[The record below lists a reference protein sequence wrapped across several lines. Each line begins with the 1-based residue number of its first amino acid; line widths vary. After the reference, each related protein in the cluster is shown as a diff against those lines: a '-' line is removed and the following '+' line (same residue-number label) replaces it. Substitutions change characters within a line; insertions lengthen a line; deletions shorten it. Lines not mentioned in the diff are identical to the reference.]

1 MFEMCYNNFVMR
13 YIFHCDLNNFYAS
26 VECLENPSLRGQA
39 VAVCGRAEDRHGIV
53 LAKNY
58 VAKGYGIKTGDTIW
72 QAKQKCP
79 SVKIVEARHD
89 VYLKY
94 SRIVRKIYYDYTNRI
109 EPFGIDEAWLDV
121 TGSVKNF
128 EEAVRLADEIRERV
142 KKEVGLTISVGV
154 SFCKVF
160 AKLGSDYKKPDA
172 TTLISPENFKDIVWP
187 LPVGDLLFVGKK
199 TAEKL
204 EKLTIKTIGD
214 LANFDKGLISY
225 HFGKV
230 GEMLQQYASGKEC
243 EEVRPIDKQEEI
255 KSVGNSMTYY
265 KDIIDREDIYAL
277 FLLLAESVSYRM
289 KKYGFM
295 RARNLVVTIRDNNL
309 EFFSK
314 MMKMTPATNL
324 ASELA
329 DYAMKIFEKDFGYKT
344 KVRGLGIQVSE
355 FCDAEQLSFNTSE
368 EERDK
373 KEKLEKAVDK
383 LRDRFG
389 RNSVQR
395 AIILKDERL
404 KHINI
409 VGDHVVTPAFKEKV
423 ENYTKTIINE
433 DF

>member
-1 MFEMCYNNFVMR
+1 MFEICYNNFVMR

-58 VAKGYGIKTGDTIW
+58 VAKSFGIKTGDTIW

-121 TGSVKNF
+121 TGGVHSFAQAEKIAN
-128 EEAVRLADEIRERV
+128 DIRERV

-172 TTLISPENFKDIVWP
+172 TTVISPENFKEIVWP
-187 LPVGDLLFVGKK
+187 LPASDLLFVGRK
-199 TAEKL
+199 TMAKF

-214 LANFDKGLISY
+214 LANFDPSLISF

-230 GEMLQQYASGKEC
+230 GEMLQQYAKGNDQ
-243 EEVRPIDKQEEI
+243 EEVRLVDKKEEI

-265 KDIIDREDIYAL
+265 KDIIDKDDVYAL
-277 FLLLAESVSYRM
+277 FLILAESVVYRM
-289 KKYGFM
+289 KKYGFL
-295 RARNLVVTIRDNNL
+295 RARNLVVSIKDNNL
-309 EFFSK
+309 ETIAK

-324 ASELA
+324 SSEIA
-329 DYAMKIFEKDFGYKT
+329 GYAFNIFEKYFAYKT

-355 FCDAEQLSFNTSE
+355 FCDAEQLSFDVCEQN
-368 EERDK
+368 RDK
-373 KEKLEKAVDK
+373 QEKLERAVDK

-395 AIILKDERL
+395 AIVLKDE
-404 KHINI
+404 KMKSVNI
-409 VGDHVVTPAFKEKV
+409 VGDHTITPAFKEDPATYNKRV
-423 ENYTKTIINE
+423 IDENL
-433 DF
+433 

>member
-1 MFEMCYNNFVMR
+1 MR

-295 RARNLVVTIRDNNL
+295 RARNLVVSVRDNNL
-309 EFFSK
+309 TTIAK

-324 ASELA
+324 ASEIA
-329 DYAMKIFEKDFGYKT
+329 DYAFAIFEKDFGYKT
-344 KVRGLGIQVSE
+344 KVRGLGIHVSE
-355 FCDAEQLSFNTSE
+355 FCDAEQLTFNTKE
-368 EERDK
+368 EVRDK
-373 KEKLEKAVDK
+373 KEKLEKTVDS

-395 AIILKDERL
+395 AIVLKDERL
-404 KHINI
+404 KKINI